1 MNNSINVISFTSL
14 IILNLLYI
22 FPYTETWEQLAM
34 SSLLKQK
41 GRSIRHFRN
50 ILSRTSETMGNLK
63 KEKKRMI

>member
-1 MNNSINVISFTSL
+1 
-14 IILNLLYI
+14 
-22 FPYTETWEQLAM
+22 M

-63 KEKKRMI
+63 KEKKNKNDLTIMIAKSSYVANISSAWES